1 MKTVNAQTITETIAH
16 LCIDA
21 NRNLPK
27 DVAAA
32 LYQAEETEPF
42 APAKDLLSLLT
53 KNEQIAR
60 TTQMP
65 ICQDTGMAVV
75 FADVGQDVHIAGDFA
90 EAVNEGVRRGYV
102 EGLLRKSVV
111 GDPLRRVNTGDNTPA
126 VLHTRLVPGDTLT
139 LTVAPKGFGSENM
152 SQLRMLTPASGID
165 GVKRFVLDTV
175 RAAGANPCPPMVLG
189 IGIGG
194 DFEQVAENAKRAL
207 MLPLGTPNPDPFYAQ
222 LEEELLEA
230 VNQTGIGVQ
239 GLGGR
244 TTCLGLHIIAAPTHI
259 AGLPVAV
266 NVSCHVTRPATAVLG
281 ERGECYA
288 KTAHPLDGRRREVP
302 PRGGSRPALRCGLH
316 RARRGAPAH
325 DGFDSRRQ
333 AASGGLGGSSHLL
346 RRSDAHAARTSCWFH
361 WTYHLDAHGFL
372 HPDAFAAR
380 SARHD
385 WQGQP
390 LPGSHGGDAGIPGG
404 LLRRGRRCGSADGG
418 VRHVAGGHLLGRPWP

>member
-32 LYQAEETEPF
+32 LHQAEENETF

-230 VNQTGIGVQ
+230 INQTGIGVQ

-244 TTCLGLHIIAAPTHI
+244 TTCLGLHIIVAPTHI

-266 NVSCHVTRPATAVLG
+266 NVSCHVTRHATAVL
-281 ERGECYA
+281 
-288 KTAHPLDGRRREVP
+288 
-302 PRGGSRPALRCGLH
+302 
-316 RARRGAPAH
+316 
-325 DGFDSRRQ
+325 
-333 AASGGLGGSSHLL
+333 
-346 RRSDAHAARTSCWFH
+346 
-361 WTYHLDAHGFL
+361 
-372 HPDAFAAR
+372 
-380 SARHD
+380 
-385 WQGQP
+385 
-390 LPGSHGGDAGIPGG
+390 
-404 LLRRGRRCGSADGG
+404 
-418 VRHVAGGHLLGRPWP
+418 

>member
-1 MKTVNAQTITETIAH
+1 MKTVNAQTIAETIAH

-32 LYQAEETEPF
+32 LHQAEETEPF

-222 LEEELLEA
+222 LEEELLVA
-230 VNQTGIGVQ
+230 INQTGIGVQ

-244 TTCLGLHIIAAPTHI
+244 TTCLGPHI

-266 NVSCHVTRPATAVLG
+266 NVSCHVTRHATAVL
-281 ERGECYA
+281 
-288 KTAHPLDGRRREVP
+288 
-302 PRGGSRPALRCGLH
+302 
-316 RARRGAPAH
+316 
-325 DGFDSRRQ
+325 
-333 AASGGLGGSSHLL
+333 
-346 RRSDAHAARTSCWFH
+346 
-361 WTYHLDAHGFL
+361 
-372 HPDAFAAR
+372 
-380 SARHD
+380 
-385 WQGQP
+385 
-390 LPGSHGGDAGIPGG
+390 
-404 LLRRGRRCGSADGG
+404 
-418 VRHVAGGHLLGRPWP
+418 

>member
-1 MKTVNAQTITETIAH
+1 MKTVNAQTIAETIAH

-32 LYQAEETEPF
+32 LHQAEEEEPF

-75 FADVGQDVHIAGDFA
+75 FADVGQDVHIAGNFA

-222 LEEELLEA
+222 LEAELLDA
-230 VNQTGIGVQ
+230 INQTGIGVQ

-244 TTCLGLHIIAAPTHI
+244 TTALACTLSPRRRTSRVCPSPSTSAATSR
-259 AGLPVAV
+259 A
-266 NVSCHVTRPATAVLG
+266 TRRRCCEGRNT
-281 ERGECYA
+281 YA
-288 KTAHPLDGRRREVP
+288 KTDNAPDRRRREVP
-302 PRGGSRPALRCGLH
+302 PRGGTRPALRRGLH
-316 RARRGAPAH
+316 RARRGASAH

-333 AASGGLGGSSHLL
+333 AASGGLGRASDLL
-346 RRSDAHAARTSCWFH
+346 CGANPHAARTSSWFD
-361 WTYHLDAHGFL
+361 WTYHIDAHGFL

-385 WQGQP
+385 RQGQP
-390 LPGSHGGDAGIPGG
+390 LPGGDGGDAGVPGG
-404 LLRRGRRCGSADGG
+404 LFRRGRRRGSADGG
-418 VRHVAGGHLLGRPWP
+418 VRHVAGSHLLGRP

>member
-32 LYQAEETEPF
+32 LHQAEEEEPF

-102 EGLLRKSVV
+102 EGLLRKSIV

-152 SQLRMLTPASGID
+152 SQLRMLTPAGGID

-230 VNQTGIGVQ
+230 INQTGIGVQ

-244 TTCLGLHIIAAPTHI
+244 TTCLGMHIIAAPPHI

-266 NVSCHVTRPATAVLG
+266 NVSCHVTRHATAVL
-281 ERGECYA
+281 
-288 KTAHPLDGRRREVP
+288 
-302 PRGGSRPALRCGLH
+302 
-316 RARRGAPAH
+316 
-325 DGFDSRRQ
+325 
-333 AASGGLGGSSHLL
+333 
-346 RRSDAHAARTSCWFH
+346 
-361 WTYHLDAHGFL
+361 
-372 HPDAFAAR
+372 
-380 SARHD
+380 
-385 WQGQP
+385 
-390 LPGSHGGDAGIPGG
+390 
-404 LLRRGRRCGSADGG
+404 
-418 VRHVAGGHLLGRPWP
+418 